1 MATFYNTED
10 LARLPEVAS
19 GAPALWEKFQGWYTE
34 VFQDGELTA
43 REKALIGLAVA
54 NALQCPYCI
63 DVTTRSGLE
72 HGASVPQMTEAIQVA
87 AAIRAGAT
95 LSHGIQMREIADK
108 RTT

>member
-1 MATFYNTED
+1 M
-10 LARLPEVAS
+10 S
-19 GAPALWEKFQGWYTE
+19 
-34 VFQDGELTA
+34 
-43 REKALIGLAVA
+43 

-63 DVTTRSGLE
+63 DVYTRSSLD
-72 HGASVPQMTEAIQVA
+72 HGSTIGQMTEAVQVA